1 MSFNLFKIVV
11 TPLLV
16 KQHDYKK
23 TISGEVLCYLP
34 LMSGVS
40 ASSSLQHIIQLTNF
54 MHIVLL
60 VVIFFFLRRRD
71 LLFDISFIYL
81 SVFQSS
87 WFFAQLIQVFVC
99 SCVFSFSL
107 LKSPISK
114 L

>member
-1 MSFNLFKIVV
+1 MSINLFKIVV

-60 VVIFFFLRRRD
+60 VVIFSFFED
-71 LLFDISFIYL
+71 EISC
-81 SVFQSS
+81 
-87 WFFAQLIQVFVC
+87 LI
-99 SCVFSFSL
+99 SL
-107 LKSPISK
+107 LYIYQFFSPAGFLLS
-114 L
+114 

>member
-1 MSFNLFKIVV
+1 MGFNLFKIVV

-60 VVIFFFLRRRD
+60 VVIFSFFED
-71 LLFDISFIYL
+71 EISC
-81 SVFQSS
+81 
-87 WFFAQLIQVFVC
+87 LI
-99 SCVFSFSL
+99 SL
-107 LKSPISK
+107 LYIYQFFSPAVFLLS
-114 L
+114 

>member
-1 MSFNLFKIVV
+1 MGFNLFKIVV

-60 VVIFFFLRRRD
+60 VVIFSFFED
-71 LLFDISFIYL
+71 EISC
-81 SVFQSS
+81 
-87 WFFAQLIQVFVC
+87 LI
-99 SCVFSFSL
+99 SL
-107 LKSPISK
+107 LYFYQFFSPAGFLLS
-114 L
+114 